1 MKNEVVVLLLG
12 ANEGAYALASAFG
25 GEYDI
30 PTFVMDE
37 SIPNAF
43 EASAFVKGTLSVPGI
58 AYRGLLLR
66 ALSDFY
72 EAHTAKSLL
81 LIPTTAEYVARVL
94 EEREVLER
102 MFLLP
107 LKKCA
112 DFENLCFAPNA
123 LLLFYVGR
131 KGSVRT
137 VYGEVAAR
145 TDAGKPLAVITKPTP
160 KALLSQLSTDVPHFS
175 LYAVNEEGRC
185 IPFGEDGALSPFV
198 FFPSAADLSLAEWI
212 LDDYVTCEDVGEDGD
227 TPEGVFTLFGFCKT
241 KKHLLPMKKTLAR
254 QHRRRGLSLSLY
266 PARYETRRPFARR
279 HLCRFYRENWQ
290 KKTKTKK

>member
-43 EASAFVKGTLSVPGI
+43 DASAFVKGTLSVPGI
-58 AYRGLLLR
+58 AYRGLFLR

-72 EAHTAKSLL
+72 EAHTGKSLL
-81 LIPTTAEYVARVL
+81 LIPTTAEYTARVV

-107 LKKCA
+107 MKKCA
-112 DFENLCFAPNA
+112 NFKDLCFAPDA

-137 VYGEVAAR
+137 VYGSVAAR

-160 KALLSQLSTDVPHFS
+160 KALLSQLAADVPHFS
-175 LYAVNEEGRC
+175 LYAVSEDGRC

-198 FFPSAADLSLAEWI
+198 FFPSAADLSLAEWL

-227 TPEGVFTLFGFCKT
+227 TPEGVFTLFNFGKT
-241 KKHLLPMKKTLAR
+241 KKYLLSTKKTLTR
-254 QHRRRGLSLSLY
+254 QLCRRGLSLSLY
-266 PARYETRRPFARR
+266 PARYETRRPIRR
-279 HLCRFYRENWQ
+279 LCLGRFYRENWEKITKR
-290 KKTKTKK
+290 KK